1 MSNLKLLKIRLA
13 SLKQAK
19 LSNNAMIEMSDAR
32 TGKVETTDTLQS
44 FYEANE
50 EDEEVID
57 ALDQLKSGKKTEVKV
72 STGQGYF
79 ILKVV

>member
-13 SLKQAK
+13 SLK

-32 TGKVETTDTLQS
+32 TGRVETTDTLQS

>member
-13 SLKQAK
+13 SLK

-32 TGKVETTDTLQS
+32 TGRVETTDPLQS

>member
-1 MSNLKLLKIRLA
+1 MSSLKLLKIRLA

>member
-1 MSNLKLLKIRLA
+1 MSSLKLLKIRLA

-32 TGKVETTDTLQS
+32 TGRVETTDTLQS